1 MSTFEGNKTNNS
13 VEDGMRTINNCSS
26 PAIPSEPSP
35 LEIESETAQDSAAN
49 DATSVVLNCVFG
61 STDPP
66 LETASK
72 TSWKRSISRRVLR
85 YSTQASDGNI
95 EERRGVVVTPLT
107 QENGT
112 AMGAGRRFY
121 GTSGEATRTS
131 NVGCCKK
138 CSSFLCAV
146 INCGAI
152 SDSTDARGYNPNIWI
167 TNFFYWLFRKGW
179 MTVVMVSLLSFY
191 ILVLLFTLIIVL
203 WTVYA
208 DSDCVR
214 IGGLPFGSMPHRSL
228 FMDAFS
234 LSWATISTVG
244 YGSTYPALSTEHDHE
259 GDSRWRIFAKVT
271 RITQRAKVKF
281 SDPLLI
287 KFGAGVDAGLG
298 LDDNSQNIQSS
309 DDATNNAYSI
319 AKTSMNDG
327 PGSQTR
333 STAGEV
339 MRPSPFPV
347 LEFRLANELYD
358 VAAGEIIGAQ
368 VNAVVVIEGQQDG
381 EEVSEELAKQINN
394 ERLKRTA
401 RAKKTSL
408 TKNPFSSV
416 TELVALKPFD
426 KTKHYFGN
434 KKMKIDEEESGS
446 SVIVPR
452 MIFSK
457 LSLDHSEHP
466 FFKRLWTFRHIID
479 GDSPLLSTAAKQRIL
494 ENGGLWPREWDSDEA
509 ISQAIRFN
517 QIIVSFTGVSN
528 ISAASV
534 YRQKVYDY
542 VDLVIGYQFVNPLY
556 RGRTGKLKVDLSLIN
571 DVVEQNGG

>member
-112 AMGAGRRFY
+112 AMGAGRRFLRNFRGSAREDEVEVSPKDGVQIY
-121 GTSGEATRTS
+121 RMQATRTS

-203 WTVYA
+203 WTVYV

-259 GDSRWRIFAKVT
+259 GDSRCAFISFLTSFEAFVGVIYAGFTGGVIFAKVT

-287 KFGAGVDAGLG
+287 KFGAGVGAGLG

-319 AKTSMNDG
+319 AK
-327 PGSQTR
+327 
-333 STAGEV
+333 
-339 MRPSPFPV
+339 
-347 LEFRLANELYD
+347 
-358 VAAGEIIGAQ
+358 
-368 VNAVVVIEGQQDG
+368 
-381 EEVSEELAKQINN
+381 
-394 ERLKRTA
+394 
-401 RAKKTSL
+401 RA
-408 TKNPFSSV
+408 
-416 TELVALKPFD
+416 
-426 KTKHYFGN
+426 
-434 KKMKIDEEESGS
+434 
-446 SVIVPR
+446 
-452 MIFSK
+452 
-457 LSLDHSEHP
+457 
-466 FFKRLWTFRHIID
+466 
-479 GDSPLLSTAAKQRIL
+479 
-494 ENGGLWPREWDSDEA
+494 
-509 ISQAIRFN
+509 
-517 QIIVSFTGVSN
+517 
-528 ISAASV
+528 
-534 YRQKVYDY
+534 
-542 VDLVIGYQFVNPLY
+542 
-556 RGRTGKLKVDLSLIN
+556 
-571 DVVEQNGG
+571 

>member
-1 MSTFEGNKTNNS
+1 M
-13 VEDGMRTINNCSS
+13 
-26 PAIPSEPSP
+26 
-35 LEIESETAQDSAAN
+35 Q
-49 DATSVVLNCVFG
+49 
-61 STDPP
+61 
-66 LETASK
+66 
-72 TSWKRSISRRVLR
+72 
-85 YSTQASDGNI
+85 
-95 EERRGVVVTPLT
+95 
-107 QENGT
+107 
-112 AMGAGRRFY
+112 
-121 GTSGEATRTS
+121 ATRTS

-259 GDSRWRIFAKVT
+259 GFCGSYICGVHRWRIFAKVT

-416 TELVALKPFD
+416 TELVALKHTTSIRSASFPTSYLQSLPAFD

-571 DVVEQNGG
+571 DLNKMAVVGKL